1 MTWLKRVFIAALLP
15 CLGFVGA
22 ASDQAETG
30 SLTIVG
36 SDTLSR
42 LMTEWTEAFYTRY
55 PSISVEVQAV
65 GSAAA
70 PPALQHG
77 TANIGSMSRPMNAD
91 ERSGFV
97 ATRGYPPTEIA
108 IASDT
113 VVLITHPSNPMDSI
127 SYDKV
132 ARVFG
137 MPGTCG
143 TSGRV
148 SRWSELSP
156 MHTFGHQKIQV
167 FGRSATSGTYQYF
180 RRAALCD
187 GDPGVFTNEIPG
199 SSGVVNTVARLPT
212 GLAYAPQAQVDKGV
226 KTLNIIARDGR
237 ILSPSAPDYPFKRV
251 LYLYTVTSLANAKD
265 STECRFIEF
274 IAGPTGLASLR
285 AAGFEQPIK
294 AEGSLT
300 LAEAADVCR

>member
-1 MTWLKRVFIAALLP
+1 MTWLKRALLATLLL
-15 CLGFVGA
+15 CSGFVGA
-22 ASDQAETG
+22 ASEQIETG

-113 VVLITHPSNPMDSI
+113 VVLITHPSNLWIQSHTIRWLAFLACRAP
-127 SYDKV
+127 V
-132 ARVFG
+132 
-137 MPGTCG
+137 
-143 TSGRV
+143 GRV
-148 SRWSELSP
+148 GEYRGGQS
-156 MHTFGHQKIQV
+156 
-167 FGRSATSGTYQYF
+167 
-180 RRAALCD
+180 
-187 GDPGVFTNEIPG
+187 
-199 SSGVVNTVARLPT
+199 
-212 GLAYAPQAQVDKGV
+212 
-226 KTLNIIARDGR
+226 
-237 ILSPSAPDYPFKRV
+237 
-251 LYLYTVTSLANAKD
+251 
-265 STECRFIEF
+265 
-274 IAGPTGLASLR
+274 
-285 AAGFEQPIK
+285 
-294 AEGSLT
+294 
-300 LAEAADVCR
+300 

>member
-15 CLGFVGA
+15 CSGFVGA
-22 ASDQAETG
+22 ASEQAETG

-42 LMTEWTEAFYTRY
+42 LMSDWTEAFYARY

-70 PPALQHG
+70 PPALQQG

-97 ATRGYPPTEIA
+97 VTRGYPPTEIA

-143 TSGRV
+143 TRGRV
-148 SRWSELSP
+148 SRWAELSP
-156 MHTFGHQKIQV
+156 THVFGHQKIQV
-167 FGRSATSGTYQYF
+167 LGRSATSGTYQYF

-199 SSGVVNTVARLPT
+199 SSGVVNTIARLPT
-212 GLAYAPQAQVDKGV
+212 GLAYASKAHADKGV
-226 KTLNIIARDGR
+226 KILNVIAHDGR
-237 ILSPSAPDYPFKRV
+237 VLSPSAPDYPFKRD
-251 LYLYTVTSLANAKD
+251 LYMYTVKSLVEAKG
-265 STECRFIEF
+265 SAECRFIDF
-274 IAGPTGLASLR
+274 MSGPKGLMSLR
-285 AAGFEQPIK
+285 AAGFEQPTK
-294 AEGSLT
+294 VEGSLT